1 MDICLRK
8 LSVNAGG
15 VRAEHRA
22 VQARGRELRY
32 KIFFSEKP
40 KKDTW
45 RFSGDFDNLSIAVL
59 SALRQLYDTG
69 IR

>member
-1 MDICLRK
+1 
-8 LSVNAGG
+8 
-15 VRAEHRA
+15 
-22 VQARGRELRY
+22 VQARGRGLRH

-40 KKDTW
+40 KKGNR
-45 RFSGDFDNLSIAVL
+45 RFSGDFGNLSIAVL